1 MRPSARHPFSFSFP
15 PSTVTSQPGCLP
27 VCGLAPGGEAAGL
40 VPYKTSGPDCLE
52 VSFEPDIVQERRV
65 RRLRRQ
71 VWAAGHLHRFA
82 CPRGQ
87 RENVWFVTLTYRGV
101 DDWKPGHISKCFK
114 AVRKWCKK
122 RGIPFRYVWVAELQK
137 RGALHY
143 HVAVWLPKRVQLPK
157 FDKQGWWPH
166 GMTQRV
172 IAKNAVGYLMK
183 YLSKISPFHKFPKG
197 VRIHGFGGLTQQ
209 ARSICSWLNLP
220 SWCKQLH
227 GVGDLQTIK
236 GRRVVRSTGEILP
249 AMYQRVFHPSGM
261 RLYPNGEIPERW
273 ADGPYSS
280 IDRFTAGAAV

>member
-1 MRPSARHPFSFSFP
+1 MRPSARNPFPSSFL
-15 PSTVTSQPGCLP
+15 PSTVTSQPGRSP
-27 VCGLAPGGEAAGL
+27 ARGLAPGGEAAGL
-40 VPYKTSGPDCLE
+40 VSYKTSGPDYLS
-52 VSFEPDIVQERRV
+52 VSFGSEIVQERRV

-209 ARSICSWLNLP
+209 ARGICSWLNLP